1 MQRRTR
7 KIIILLFAVA
17 TSLAIAY
24 VVQLSLDS
32 GNYFFHRPEARAEWV
47 YDLGSVVFVCSL
59 MLAEALVAC
68 VALVAFRPRLLW
80 GRCLIGLAVLGPWA
94 VFSTMFVLHMPAHT
108 LFHHLWVWLLVASL
122 TLVTLSSVA
131 WHLLVRLRKGPPNNS
146 VRKPPSF
153 KPKPLRGA
161 A

>member
-24 VVQLSLDS
+24 AVRLSLDS
-32 GNYFFHRPEARAEWV
+32 GNYFFRRPEARADWV
-47 YDLGSVVFVCSL
+47 YDLGSVVLVCSI

-68 VALVAFRPRLLW
+68 VALVASRPRLLW
-80 GRCLIGLAVLGPWA
+80 CRCLIGLVVLGPWA
-94 VFSTMFVLHMPAHT
+94 VLSTLLVVHMPAYA

-122 TLVTLSSVA
+122 TLVTLCSAA
-131 WHLLVRLRKGPPNNS
+131 WHLFVRLRKGPPNNS
-146 VRKPPSF
+146 F
-153 KPKPLRGA
+153 KPKPLRGSA
-161 A
+161 